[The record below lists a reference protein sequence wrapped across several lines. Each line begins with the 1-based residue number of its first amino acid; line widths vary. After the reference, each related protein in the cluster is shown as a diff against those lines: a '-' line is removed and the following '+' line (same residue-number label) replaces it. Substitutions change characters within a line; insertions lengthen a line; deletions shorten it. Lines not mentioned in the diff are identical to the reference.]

1 MTILQNG
8 STVYGYRLEMH
19 MRPGIQN
26 VQGGHS
32 KLPKIVCRSKFWLVP
47 RVSCSVFRS
56 FALFPQPVFCIDSQI
71 GSVFVQLEFPFR
83 VRLSYQPA
91 LVVKELIE
99 QGKVKHFGLSEAGV
113 QTIRRAHAVQPLT
126 ALQSEYHPS
135 PTARAIRNN
144 PAPTTTAPMA
154 RAKSSPTGARRSTV
168 MAAVTTAIARRSMT
182 PMTRRIAVRPA
193 QQ

>member
-1 MTILQNG
+1 MLAYASTIG
-8 STVYGYRLEMH
+8 KR
-19 MRPGIQN
+19 
-26 VQGGHS
+26 
-32 KLPKIVCRSKFWLVP
+32 VP
-47 RVSCSVFRS
+47 EHRVDPDAPIEDV
-56 FALFPQPVFCIDSQI
+56 A
-71 GSVFVQLEFPFR
+71 G
-83 VRLSYQPA
+83 A
-91 LVVKELIE
+91 VKELIQ
-99 QGKVKHFGLSEAGV
+99 QGKVKRFRLSEAGV

-154 RAKSSPTGARRSTV
+154 RATSSPTGARRSTV

-182 PMTRRIAVRPA
+182 PMTRRTAVRPA